1 MRGVEGAAPYNK
13 GKRKTGG
20 MYSHLFLI
28 DRVLCFAEYILAQT
42 APRTGEVFGNLFPRG
57 AGFDVVVGGPY
68 CGVVFI
74 AAYADIFFHDVASFD
89 FG

>member
-1 MRGVEGAAPYNK
+1 MHPPVCV
-13 GKRKTGG
+13 
-20 MYSHLFLI
+20 F
-28 DRVLCFAEYILAQT
+28 RVLCFAEYILAQT

-74 AAYADIFFHDVASFD
+74 AAYADIFFHGVASFD